1 MKQFLKF
8 TLASMLGV
16 LIALALIF
24 LILLGIVGAISSS
37 EKSVTVKESSILQI
51 DLDGTI
57 QEQSIEN
64 PFDFTIPGLPIDT
77 KITNQGLDDILAAIN
92 KAKTNEK
99 IKGIYLISGMLQAGM
114 STAEE
119 IRNALLDFKKSG
131 KFIYA
136 YGEMMDQKEYY
147 IVSVADKIIF
157 NPEGMLNFHGLA
169 ATPIFYKGTL
179 EKIGV
184 KPEIFRVG
192 SFKSAVEPF
201 ICTEMSDANRKQTQ
215 ETLNGIWENIL
226 ENISATRKINKVDLN
241 QLANRNLMFEA
252 ATELVKN
259 KLVDSLLYQSDMF
272 KMLMSKVGVTDK
284 EDLQLLSV
292 KEMVTIPDEN
302 TSFEKE
308 KVAVL
313 YADGEIFESGSDG
326 VVSKDLIEEIEKIQ
340 KDSLIKAVVFRV
352 NSPGGSA
359 YASEQIWKA
368 ISELKSK
375 KPVVVS
381 MGDYAAS
388 GGYYISCC
396 ADKIVAA
403 PNTITGSIGIFGMFF
418 IMDELSRK
426 IGLTYDVVKTND
438 LSDLGNTIRPMTS
451 AEKMKIQAYVNR
463 GYDLFV
469 KRCADGRKMKDED
482 IRKIAEGRIWT
493 GTQAKKIGL
502 IDELGGLNKAIQI
515 AAKLGK
521 IDKYRMVY
529 YPEKKDFMTELMEE
543 FSGDTKMKMAK
554 AFLGEEY
561 APLLKLKT
569 SRIQTGIMTRMDK
582 FDIQ

>member
-16 LIALALIF
+16 FVALTLIF
-24 LILLGIVGAISSS
+24 LILLGIAGAISSS
-37 EKSVTVKESSILQI
+37 EKSVTIEENSILKI
-51 DLDGTI
+51 SLDGTF
-57 QEQSIEN
+57 QEQSVDN
-64 PFDFTIPGLPIDT
+64 PFDFTIPGLPMDT
-77 KITNQGLDDILAAIN
+77 KIGNQGLDDILAAIK
-92 KAKTNEK
+92 KAKTNDK
-99 IKGIYLISGMLQAGM
+99 IKGIYVISGVMNAGM
-114 STAEE
+114 ETAEE
-119 IRNALLDFKKSG
+119 IRNALIDFKKSG
-131 KFIYA
+131 KFIFA

-147 IVSVADKIIF
+147 IVSVANKIVF

-169 ATPIFYKGTL
+169 ATPIFFKGTL

-192 SFKSAVEPF
+192 TFKSAVEPF
-201 ICTEMSDANRKQTQ
+201 INTKMSDANRQQTQ
-215 ETLNGIWENIL
+215 ETLDGIWGNIL
-226 ENISATRKINKVDLN
+226 KDISASRRLSKEDLN
-241 QLANRNLMFEA
+241 QLANRNMLFEA
-252 ATELVKN
+252 ATELVKTKLADSVLYQPDMMKYLSAKVSVMDVDDL
-259 KLVDSLLYQSDMF
+259 KLV
-272 KMLMSKVGVTDK
+272 
-284 EDLQLLSV
+284 SV
-292 KEMVTIPDEN
+292 KDLITAADES
-302 TSFEKE
+302 TTFEKE

-313 YADGEIFESGSDG
+313 YADGELFDSGSDG
-326 VVSKDLIEEIEKIQ
+326 VVSKDLIEEIQKIQ

-368 ISELKSK
+368 MSELKAK

-426 IGLTYDVVKTND
+426 IGLNYDVVKTND
-438 LSDLGNTIRPMTS
+438 LADMGNTLRPMT
-451 AEKMKIQAYVNR
+451 APEKMKIQAYVNR

-469 KRCADGRKMKDED
+469 KRCAEGRKMKDSA
-482 IRKIAEGRIWT
+482 IRKIAEGRVWT
-493 GTQAKKIGL
+493 GQKAKEIGL
-502 IDELGGLNKAIQI
+502 VDEIGGLDKAIQI
-515 AAKLGK
+515 AARLGK
-521 IDKYRMVY
+521 ITKYRMVY
-529 YPEKKDFMTELMEE
+529 YPEKKAFMTELMEE
-543 FSGDTKMKMAK
+543 FSGNTKLKMAR

-569 SRIQTGIMTRMDK
+569 SSIQTGIMTRMDM

>member
-16 LIALALIF
+16 FVALALIF
-24 LILLGIVGAISSS
+24 LILLGIAGAVSSS
-37 EKSVTVKESSILQI
+37 EKSVTIKENSILKI
-51 DLDGTI
+51 SLEGTI
-57 QEQSIEN
+57 QEQSIDN
-64 PFDFTIPGLPIDT
+64 PFDFTIPGLPMDT
-77 KITNQGLDDILAAIN
+77 RIRNQGLDDILSAI
-92 KAKTNEK
+92 KRAKTNDK
-99 IKGIYLISGMLQAGM
+99 IKGIYVISSTLQAGIA
-114 STAEE
+114 TAEE
-119 IRNALLDFKKSG
+119 IRNALIDFKKSG
-131 KFIYA
+131 KFIVA

-147 IVSVADKIIF
+147 ILSVADKIIF
-157 NPEGMLNFHGLA
+157 NPEGMLNLHGLA
-169 ATPIFYKGTL
+169 ATPVFYKGTL
-179 EKIGV
+179 GKIGV
-184 KPEIFRVG
+184 TPEIFRVG
-192 SFKSAVEPF
+192 TFKSAVEPF
-201 ICTEMSDANRKQTQ
+201 ICTEMSVANRKQTQ
-215 ETLNGIWENIL
+215 ELLDGIWGNIL
-226 ENISATRKINKVDLN
+226 TSLSASRKINKDDLN
-241 QLANRNLMFEA
+241 QLANRNMMFET
-252 ATELVKN
+252 ATELVKS
-259 KLVDSLLYQSDMF
+259 KLVDSLLYQPDM
-272 KMLMSKVGVTDK
+272 MRYLSAKVGVTEV

-292 KEMVTIPDEN
+292 KDMMTAPDE
-302 TSFEKE
+302 TASIEKE

-313 YADGEIFESGSDG
+313 YADGEIFDSGTDG
-326 VVSKDLIEEIEKIQ
+326 VVSKDLIKEILKIQ

-368 ISELKSK
+368 MSELKAK

-403 PNTITGSIGIFGMFF
+403 PNTITGSIGIFGMYF

-426 IGLTYDVVKTND
+426 IGLSYDVVKTNE
-438 LSDLGNTIRPMTS
+438 LADLGNAIRPMT
-451 AEKMKIQAYVNR
+451 ATEKMKIQTYVNR

-469 KRCADGRKMKDED
+469 KRCADGRKMKNED
-482 IRKIAEGRIWT
+482 IRKIAEGRVWT
-493 GTQAKKIGL
+493 GVKAKEIGL
-502 IDELGGLNKAIQI
+502 VDEIGGLDKAIQI

-521 IDKYRMVY
+521 ITKYRMVY

-543 FSGDTKMKMAK
+543 FTGDTKMKMAK

-569 SRIQTGIMTRMDK
+569 SKIQTGIMTRMDM

>member
-16 LIALALIF
+16 FVALALIF
-24 LILLGIVGAISSS
+24 LILLGIAGAVSSS
-37 EKSVTVKESSILQI
+37 EKSVTIKENSILK
-51 DLDGTI
+51 LSLEGTI
-57 QEQSIEN
+57 QEQSIDN
-64 PFDFTIPGLPIDT
+64 PFDFTIPGLPMDT
-77 KITNQGLDDILAAIN
+77 RIMNQGLDDILFAIK
-92 KAKTNEK
+92 KAKTNDK
-99 IKGIYLISGMLQAGM
+99 IKGIYVISGTLQAGIA
-114 STAEE
+114 TAEE
-119 IRNALLDFKKSG
+119 IRNALIDFKKSG
-131 KFIYA
+131 KFIVA

-157 NPEGMLNFHGLA
+157 NPEGMLNLHGLA
-169 ATPIFYKGTL
+169 ATPVFYKGTL
-179 EKIGV
+179 DKIGV

-192 SFKSAVEPF
+192 TFKSAVEPF
-201 ICTEMSDANRKQTQ
+201 ICTEMSVANRKQTQ
-215 ETLNGIWENIL
+215 ELLGGIWGNIL
-226 ENISATRKINKVDLN
+226 NSLSTSRKITKDDLN
-241 QLANRNLMFEA
+241 QLANRNLLFEE
-252 ATELVKN
+252 ATELVKS
-259 KLVDSLLYQSDMF
+259 KLADSLLYQPDVMKYLSA
-272 KMLMSKVGVTDK
+272 KVGVTEVD
-284 EDLQLLSV
+284 DLELLSV
-292 KEMVTIPDEN
+292 KDMMTAPDE
-302 TSFEKE
+302 SASIEKE

-313 YADGEIFESGSDG
+313 YADGEIFDSGTDG
-326 VVSKDLIEEIEKIQ
+326 VVSKDLIEEILKIQ

-368 ISELKSK
+368 MSELKSK

-426 IGLTYDVVKTND
+426 IGLSYDVVKTND
-438 LSDLGNTIRPMTS
+438 LSDLGNTTRPMT
-451 AEKMKIQAYVNR
+451 ATEKMKIQAYVNR

-469 KRCADGRKMKDED
+469 KRCADGRKMKNED
-482 IRKIAEGRIWT
+482 IRNIAEGRVWT
-493 GTQAKKIGL
+493 GAKAKEIGL
-502 IDELGGLNKAIQI
+502 VDEIGGLEKAIQI

-543 FSGDTKMKMAK
+543 FTGDTKMKMAK

-569 SRIQTGIMTRMDK
+569 SKIQTGIMTRMDM
-582 FDIQ
+582 FEIQ

>member
-16 LIALALIF
+16 FIALALIF
-24 LILLGIVGAISSS
+24 LILLGVAGAISSS
-37 EKSVTVKESSILQI
+37 DKTATIQEKSILKI
-51 DLDGTI
+51 SLDGTV
-57 QEQSIEN
+57 QEQSMEN
-64 PFDFTIPGLPIDT
+64 PFDFTIPGLPLDT
-77 KITNQGLDDILAAIN
+77 KMENQGLDDIMIAIK

-99 IKGIYLISGMLQAGM
+99 IKGIYLVSGVLNAGM
-114 STAEE
+114 ATAEE

-131 KFIYA
+131 KFILA
-136 YGEMMDQKEYY
+136 YGEFMDQKEYY
-147 IVSVADKIIF
+147 IASVSDKIIF
-157 NPEGMLNFHGLA
+157 NPEGMLNFHGFA
-169 ATPIFYKGTL
+169 ATPVFYKGTL

-192 SFKSAVEPF
+192 TFKSAVEPF
-201 ICTEMSDANRKQTQ
+201 ICTKMSDANRIQTQ
-215 ETLNGIWENIL
+215 ELLGGIWGNVL
-226 ENISATRKINKVDLN
+226 SNISASRKIKVETLN
-241 QLANRNLMFEA
+241 QLANRNMLFEQ
-252 ATELVKN
+252 ATELIKAKLADSILYEPDMMKYLSAKAGVSDVDDL
-259 KLVDSLLYQSDMF
+259 KLV
-272 KMLMSKVGVTDK
+272 GVKAMMTA
-284 EDLQLLSV
+284 
-292 KEMVTIPDEN
+292 PDN
-302 TSFEKE
+302 SANVEKE
-308 KVAVL
+308 KVAIL
-313 YADGEIFESGSDG
+313 YADGEIFDSGSDG
-326 VVSKDLIEEIEKIQ
+326 VVSKDLIKEIHKIQ

-368 ISELKSK
+368 MSELKSK

-388 GGYYISCC
+388 GGYYISSC
-396 ADKIVAA
+396 ATKIVAA

-426 IGLTYDVVKTND
+426 IGLSYDVVKTND
-438 LSDLGNTIRPMTS
+438 LSDLGNTLRPMT
-451 AEKMKIQAYVNR
+451 AIEKLKIQAQVNR

-469 KRCADGRKMKDED
+469 KRCADGRKMKDAD
-482 IRKIAEGRIWT
+482 IRKIAEGRVWT
-493 GTQAKKIGL
+493 GAKAKEIGL
-502 IDELGGLNKAIQI
+502 VDEIGDLNTAINL

-521 IDKYRMVY
+521 IGKYRLVY
-529 YPEKKDFMTELMEE
+529 YPEKKDFMTELMKE
-543 FSGDTKMKMAK
+543 FQGDAKMKMAK

-569 SRIQTGIMTRMDK
+569 TKIQTGIMTRMDM

>member
-16 LIALALIF
+16 FVALTLIF
-24 LILLGIVGAISSS
+24 LILLGIAGAISSS
-37 EKSVTVKESSILQI
+37 EKSVTIEENSILKI
-51 DLDGTI
+51 SLDGTF
-57 QEQSIEN
+57 QEQSVDN
-64 PFDFTIPGLPIDT
+64 PFDFTIPGLPMDT
-77 KITNQGLDDILAAIN
+77 KIGNQGLDDILAAIK
-92 KAKTNEK
+92 KAKTNDK
-99 IKGIYLISGMLQAGM
+99 IKGIYVISGVMNAGM
-114 STAEE
+114 ETAEE
-119 IRNALLDFKKSG
+119 IRNALIDFKKSG
-131 KFIYA
+131 KFIFA

-147 IVSVADKIIF
+147 IVSVANKIVF

-169 ATPIFYKGTL
+169 ATPIFFKGTL

-192 SFKSAVEPF
+192 TFKSAVEPF
-201 ICTEMSDANRKQTQ
+201 INTKMSDANRQQTQ
-215 ETLNGIWENIL
+215 ETLDGIWGNIL
-226 ENISATRKINKVDLN
+226 KDISASRRLSKEDLN
-241 QLANRNLMFEA
+241 QLANRNMLFEA
-252 ATELVKN
+252 ATELVKTKLADSVLYQPDMMKYLSAKVSVMDVDDL
-259 KLVDSLLYQSDMF
+259 KLV
-272 KMLMSKVGVTDK
+272 
-284 EDLQLLSV
+284 SV
-292 KEMVTIPDEN
+292 KDLITAADES
-302 TSFEKE
+302 TTFEKE

-313 YADGEIFESGSDG
+313 YADGELFDSGSDG
-326 VVSKDLIEEIEKIQ
+326 VVSKDLIEEIQKIQ

-368 ISELKSK
+368 MSELKAK

-426 IGLTYDVVKTND
+426 IGLNYDVVKTND
-438 LSDLGNTIRPMTS
+438 LADMGNTLRPMT
-451 AEKMKIQAYVNR
+451 APEKMKIQAYVNR

-469 KRCADGRKMKDED
+469 KRCADGRKMKDSA
-482 IRKIAEGRIWT
+482 IRKIAEGRVWT
-493 GTQAKKIGL
+493 GQKAKEIGL
-502 IDELGGLNKAIQI
+502 VDEIGGLDKAIQI
-515 AAKLGK
+515 AARLGK
-521 IDKYRMVY
+521 ITKYRMVY
-529 YPEKKDFMTELMEE
+529 YPEKKAFMTELMEE
-543 FSGDTKMKMAK
+543 FSGNTKLKMAR

-569 SRIQTGIMTRMDK
+569 SSIQTGIMTRMDM

>member
-16 LIALALIF
+16 FVALALIF
-24 LILLGIVGAISSS
+24 LILLGIAGAVSSS
-37 EKSVTVKESSILQI
+37 EKSVTIKENSILKI
-51 DLDGTI
+51 SLEGTI
-57 QEQSIEN
+57 QEQSIDN
-64 PFDFTIPGLPIDT
+64 PFDFTIPGLPMDT
-77 KITNQGLDDILAAIN
+77 RIRNQGLDDILSAI
-92 KAKTNEK
+92 KRAKTNDK
-99 IKGIYLISGMLQAGM
+99 IKGIYVISSTLQAGIA
-114 STAEE
+114 TAEE
-119 IRNALLDFKKSG
+119 IRNALIDFKKSG
-131 KFIYA
+131 KFIVA

-147 IVSVADKIIF
+147 ILSVADKIIF
-157 NPEGMLNFHGLA
+157 NPEGMLNLHGLA
-169 ATPIFYKGTL
+169 ATPVFYKGTL
-179 EKIGV
+179 GKIGV
-184 KPEIFRVG
+184 TPEIFRVG
-192 SFKSAVEPF
+192 TFKSAVEPF
-201 ICTEMSDANRKQTQ
+201 ICTEMSVANRKQTQ
-215 ETLNGIWENIL
+215 ELLDGIWGNIL
-226 ENISATRKINKVDLN
+226 TSLSASRKINKDDLN
-241 QLANRNLMFEA
+241 QLANRNMMFEA
-252 ATELVKN
+252 ATELVKS
-259 KLVDSLLYQSDMF
+259 KLVDSLLYQPDM
-272 KMLMSKVGVTDK
+272 MRYLSAKVGVTEV

-292 KEMVTIPDEN
+292 KDMMTAPDE
-302 TSFEKE
+302 TASIEKE

-313 YADGEIFESGSDG
+313 YADGEIFDSGTDG
-326 VVSKDLIEEIEKIQ
+326 VVSKDLIKEILKIQ

-368 ISELKSK
+368 MSELKAK

-403 PNTITGSIGIFGMFF
+403 PNTITGSIGIFGMYF

-426 IGLTYDVVKTND
+426 IGLSYDVVKTNE
-438 LSDLGNTIRPMTS
+438 LADLGNAIRPMT
-451 AEKMKIQAYVNR
+451 ATEKMKIQTYVNR

-469 KRCADGRKMKDED
+469 KRCADGRKMKNED
-482 IRKIAEGRIWT
+482 IRKIAEGRVWT
-493 GTQAKKIGL
+493 GVKAKEIGL
-502 IDELGGLNKAIQI
+502 VDEIGGLDKAIQI

-521 IDKYRMVY
+521 ITKYRMVY

-543 FSGDTKMKMAK
+543 FTGDTKMKMAK

-569 SRIQTGIMTRMDK
+569 SKIQTGIMTRMDM

>member
-16 LIALALIF
+16 FVALALIF
-24 LILLGIVGAISSS
+24 LILLGIAGAVSSS
-37 EKSVTVKESSILQI
+37 EKSVTIKENSILKI
-51 DLDGTI
+51 SLEGTI
-57 QEQSIEN
+57 QEQSIDN
-64 PFDFTIPGLPIDT
+64 PFDFTIPGLPMDT
-77 KITNQGLDDILAAIN
+77 RIMNQGLDDILFAIK
-92 KAKTNEK
+92 KAKTNDK
-99 IKGIYLISGMLQAGM
+99 IKGIYVISGTLQAGIA
-114 STAEE
+114 TAEE
-119 IRNALLDFKKSG
+119 IRNALIDFKKSG
-131 KFIYA
+131 KFIVA

-157 NPEGMLNFHGLA
+157 NPEGMLNLHGLA
-169 ATPIFYKGTL
+169 ATPVFYKETL
-179 EKIGV
+179 DKIGV

-192 SFKSAVEPF
+192 TFKSAVEPF
-201 ICTEMSDANRKQTQ
+201 ICTEMSVANRKQTQ
-215 ETLNGIWENIL
+215 ELLSGIWGNIL
-226 ENISATRKINKVDLN
+226 TSLSTSRKITKDDLN
-241 QLANRNLMFEA
+241 QLANRNLLFEE
-252 ATELVKN
+252 ATELVKS
-259 KLVDSLLYQSDMF
+259 KLADSLLYQPDVMKYLSA
-272 KMLMSKVGVTDK
+272 KVGVTEVD
-284 EDLQLLSV
+284 DLELLTV
-292 KEMVTIPDEN
+292 KDMMTAPDE
-302 TSFEKE
+302 SASIEKE

-313 YADGEIFESGSDG
+313 YADGEIFDSGTDG
-326 VVSKDLIEEIEKIQ
+326 VVSKDLIEEILKIQ

-368 ISELKSK
+368 MSELKSK

-426 IGLTYDVVKTND
+426 IGLSYDVVKTND
-438 LSDLGNTIRPMTS
+438 LSDLGNTTRPMT
-451 AEKMKIQAYVNR
+451 ATEKMKIQAYVNR

-469 KRCADGRKMKDED
+469 KRCADGRKMKNED
-482 IRKIAEGRIWT
+482 IRNIAEGRVWT
-493 GTQAKKIGL
+493 GAKAKEIGL
-502 IDELGGLNKAIQI
+502 VDEIGGLEKAIQI

-521 IDKYRMVY
+521 IAKYRMVY

-543 FSGDTKMKMAK
+543 FTGDTKMKMAK

-561 APLLKLKT
+561 APLLKLKA
-569 SRIQTGIMTRMDK
+569 SKIQTGIMTRMDM
-582 FDIQ
+582 FEIQ

>member
-1 MKQFLKF
+1 MKQFFKF
-8 TLASMLGV
+8 TLASLLGV
-16 LIALALIF
+16 FIALTLIF
-24 LILLGIVGAISSS
+24 LILFGIVGAVSSS
-37 EKSVTVKESSILQI
+37 EKSVSVKDNSILQI
-51 DLDGTI
+51 KLEGAI
-57 QEQSIEN
+57 QEQSLDN
-64 PFDFTIPGLPIDT
+64 PFDITIPGLPIDT
-77 KITNQGLDDILAAIN
+77 KIGNQGLDDILAAI
-92 KAKTNEK
+92 KRAETNDK
-99 IKGIYLISGMLQAGM
+99 IKGIYLISGTMQTGM
-114 STAEE
+114 TSAQE
-119 IRNALLDFKKSG
+119 IRNALIDFKKSG
-131 KFIYA
+131 KFILA

-147 IVSVADKIIF
+147 IVSVADKIVF

-192 SFKSAVEPF
+192 TFKSAVEPY
-201 ICTEMSDANRKQTQ
+201 ICTKMSDANRKQTN
-215 ETLNGIWENIL
+215 ELLGGIWSNIL
-226 ENISATRKINKVDLN
+226 ASISTARKINKDDLN
-241 QLANRNLMFEA
+241 QLANRNMMFEDA
-252 ATELVKN
+252 AELVKS
-259 KLVDSLLYQSDMF
+259 KLADSLLYQPDMM
-272 KMLMSKVGVTDK
+272 KYLSAKVGITNVD
-284 EDLQLLSV
+284 DLQLLSV
-292 KEMVTIPDEN
+292 KDLMTTPDEAA
-302 TSFEKE
+302 SFEKE

-313 YADGEIFESGSDG
+313 YADGEIFDSGHEG
-326 VVSKDLIEEIEKIQ
+326 IVSKDLITEILKIE

-368 ISELKSK
+368 MSELKTK

-388 GGYYISCC
+388 GGYYISSC

-418 IMDELSRK
+418 TMDELSRK
-426 IGLTYDVVKTND
+426 IGLSYDVVKTND
-438 LSDLGNTIRPMTS
+438 LSDLGNTIRPMNT

-469 KRCADGRKMKDED
+469 KRCSDGRKMKNEN
-482 IRKIAEGRIWT
+482 IRKIAEGRVWT
-493 GTQAKKIGL
+493 GTQAKEIGL
-502 IDELGGLNKAIQI
+502 VDEIGGLKKAIQL

-521 IDKYRMVY
+521 VEKYRMVY
-529 YPEKKDFMTELMEE
+529 YPEKKNFMTELLEE
-543 FSGDTKMKMAK
+543 FSGDTKMKIAK

-569 SRIQTGIMTRMDK
+569 AKIQTGIMTRMDK

>member
-16 LIALALIF
+16 IIALTLFF
-24 LILLGIVGAISSS
+24 LILIGIAGAISSS
-37 EKSVTVKESSILQI
+37 EKAVTIEENSILKI
-51 DLDGTI
+51 ELDGTV
-57 QEQSIEN
+57 QEQSIDN
-64 PFDFTIPGLPIDT
+64 PFDFTIPGLPVDT
-77 KITNQGLDDILAAIN
+77 KLGNQGLDDILGAI
-92 KAKTNEK
+92 KRAKSNDK
-99 IKGIYLISGMLQAGM
+99 IKGIYLVSGIFNTGM
-114 STAEE
+114 ATVEE

-131 KFIYA
+131 KFVLA
-136 YGEMMDQKEYY
+136 YGEQMEQKEYY
-147 IVSVADKIIF
+147 LVSAADKIFF

-169 ATPIFYKGTL
+169 ATPVFYKGTF

-192 SFKSAVEPF
+192 TFKSAVEPF

-215 ETLNGIWENIL
+215 ELLDGIWGSML
-226 ENISATRKINKVDLN
+226 GNISVSRKIDKEELTS
-241 QLANRNLMFEA
+241 LANRNMLFEPA
-252 ATELVKN
+252 VELVRC
-259 KLVDSLLYQSDMF
+259 KLVDSLMYQTDMMKF
-272 KMLMSKVGVTDK
+272 LAAKVGISNVD
-284 EDLQLLSV
+284 DLKMLSV
-292 KEMVTIPDEN
+292 KDVMTTLDE
-302 TSFEKE
+302 TASIDRD

-313 YADGEIFESGSDG
+313 YADGEIFDAGSDG
-326 VVSKDLIEEIEKIQ
+326 IVSEDLIKEIQKIQ

-368 ISELKSK
+368 ILDLKTK

-388 GGYYISCC
+388 GGYYISSC
-396 ADKIVAA
+396 ADKIVAQ

-418 IMDELSRK
+418 TMDELSRK
-426 IGLTYDVVKTND
+426 IGLSYDVVKTND
-438 LSDLGNTIRPMTS
+438 FSDLGNPVRSMT
-451 AEKMKIQAYVNR
+451 ATEKMKIQAYVNR

-469 KRCADGRKMKDED
+469 KRCVDGRKMSDEVV
-482 IRKIAEGRIWT
+482 RKIAEGRVWT
-493 GTQAKKIGL
+493 GTRAKEIGL
-502 IDELGGLNKAIQI
+502 VDEIGGLDKAIKL

-521 IDKYRMVY
+521 VSGYRMVY

-543 FSGDTKMKMAK
+543 VSGDTKMKMAK

-561 APLLKLKT
+561 APLLKLKV
-569 SRIQTGIMTRMDK
+569 SKIQTGILTRMDP

>member
-16 LIALALIF
+16 FIALALIF
-24 LILLGIVGAISSS
+24 LILLGIAGAISTSDKTATI
-37 EKSVTVKESSILQI
+37 EENSILKI
-51 DLDGTI
+51 SLDGTV
-57 QEQSIEN
+57 QEQSVDN
-64 PFDFTIPGLPIDT
+64 PFDFTIPGLPMDA
-77 KITNQGLDDILAAIN
+77 KLENQGLDDILAAIK

-99 IKGIYLISGMLQAGM
+99 IRGIYLVSGVLNAGM
-114 STAEE
+114 ATAEE
-119 IRNALLDFKKSG
+119 IRNALIDFKKSG
-131 KFIYA
+131 KFIIA
-136 YGEMMDQKEYY
+136 YGEFMDQKEYY
-147 IVSVADKIIF
+147 IASASNKIIF

-169 ATPIFYKGTL
+169 ATPVFFKGTL

-192 SFKSAVEPF
+192 TFKSAVEPF

-215 ETLNGIWENIL
+215 ELLSGIWGNVVSNIAV
-226 ENISATRKINKVDLN
+226 SRKINKVELN
-241 QLANRNLMFEA
+241 ELANRNMLFESA
-252 ATELVKN
+252 SELVKA
-259 KLVDSLLYQSDMF
+259 KLADSILYEPDMM
-272 KMLMSKVGVTDK
+272 KYLSAKAGVTDVDNLK
-284 EDLQLLSV
+284 LVGVNTLLSAS
-292 KEMVTIPDEN
+292 DN
-302 TSFEKE
+302 TSNIEKE
-308 KVAVL
+308 KVAIL
-313 YADGEIFESGSDG
+313 YADGEIFDSGSDG
-326 VVSKDLIEEIEKIQ
+326 VVSKDLIKEIQKIQ

-368 ISELKSK
+368 MSDLKTK

-388 GGYYISCC
+388 GGYYISSC
-396 ADKIVAA
+396 ATKIVAA

-426 IGLTYDVVKTND
+426 IGLSYDVVKTND
-438 LSDLGNTIRPMTS
+438 LADMGNTTRPMS
-451 AEKMKIQAYVNR
+451 IAEKMKIQSHVNR

-469 KRCADGRKMKDED
+469 KRCADGRKMKDGD
-482 IRKIAEGRIWT
+482 IRKIAEGRVWT
-493 GTQAKKIGL
+493 GEKAKEIGL
-502 IDELGGLNKAIQI
+502 VDEIGGLETAIKI

-521 IDKYRMVY
+521 TASYRLVY
-529 YPEKKDFMTELMEE
+529 YPAKKDFMTELMKE
-543 FSGDTKMKMAK
+543 FQGNTKLKMAK

-569 SRIQTGIMTRMDK
+569 SKIQTGIMTRMDM

>member
-16 LIALALIF
+16 FVALALIF
-24 LILLGIVGAISSS
+24 LILLGIAGAVSSS
-37 EKSVTVKESSILQI
+37 EKSVTIKENSILK
-51 DLDGTI
+51 LSLEGTI
-57 QEQSIEN
+57 QEQSIDN
-64 PFDFTIPGLPIDT
+64 PFDFTIPGLPMDT
-77 KITNQGLDDILAAIN
+77 RIMNQGLDDILFAIK
-92 KAKTNEK
+92 KAKTNDK
-99 IKGIYLISGMLQAGM
+99 IKGIYVISGTLQAGIA
-114 STAEE
+114 TAEE
-119 IRNALLDFKKSG
+119 IRNALIDFKKSG
-131 KFIYA
+131 KFIVA

-157 NPEGMLNFHGLA
+157 NPEGMLNLHGLA
-169 ATPIFYKGTL
+169 ATPVFYKGTL
-179 EKIGV
+179 DKIGV

-192 SFKSAVEPF
+192 TFKSAVEPF
-201 ICTEMSDANRKQTQ
+201 ICTEMSVANRKQTQ
-215 ETLNGIWENIL
+215 ELLSGIWGNIL
-226 ENISATRKINKVDLN
+226 TSLSTSRKITKDDLN
-241 QLANRNLMFEA
+241 QLANRNLLFEE
-252 ATELVKN
+252 ATELVKS
-259 KLVDSLLYQSDMF
+259 KLADSLLYQPDVMKYLSA
-272 KMLMSKVGVTDK
+272 KVGVTEVD
-284 EDLQLLSV
+284 DLELLTV
-292 KEMVTIPDEN
+292 KDMMTAPDE
-302 TSFEKE
+302 SASIEKE

-313 YADGEIFESGSDG
+313 YADGEIFDSGTDG
-326 VVSKDLIEEIEKIQ
+326 VVSKDLIEEILKIQ

-368 ISELKSK
+368 MSELKSK

-426 IGLTYDVVKTND
+426 IGLSYDVVKTND
-438 LSDLGNTIRPMTS
+438 LSDLGNTTRPMT
-451 AEKMKIQAYVNR
+451 ATEKMKIQAYVNR

-469 KRCADGRKMKDED
+469 KRCADGRKMKNED
-482 IRKIAEGRIWT
+482 IRNIAEGRVWT
-493 GTQAKKIGL
+493 GAKAKEIGL
-502 IDELGGLNKAIQI
+502 VDEIGGLEKAIQI

-521 IDKYRMVY
+521 IAKYRMVY

-543 FSGDTKMKMAK
+543 FTGDTKMKMAK

-561 APLLKLKT
+561 APLLKLKA
-569 SRIQTGIMTRMDK
+569 SKIQTGIMTRMDM

>member
-16 LIALALIF
+16 FIALTLVF
-24 LILLGIVGAISSS
+24 LILIGIAGALSSS
-37 EKSVTVKESSILQI
+37 EKSVTIEENSILKI

-57 QEQSIEN
+57 QEQSMDN
-64 PFDFTIPGLPIDT
+64 PFNFTIPGLPMDT
-77 KITNQGLDDILAAIN
+77 KIGNQGLDDMLAAIR
-92 KAKTNEK
+92 KAKTNDK
-99 IKGIYLISGMLQAGM
+99 IKGIYVISGAMNAGM
-114 STAEE
+114 ATADE
-119 IRNALLDFKKSG
+119 IRNALIDFKKSG

-147 IVSVADKIIF
+147 IVSVANKIIF

-169 ATPIFYKGTL
+169 ATPIFFKGTL

-201 ICTEMSDANRKQTQ
+201 INTKMSDANRQQTQ
-215 ETLNGIWENIL
+215 ETLDGIWGNVL
-226 ENISATRKINKVDLN
+226 VGISVSRKISIVELNK
-241 QLANRNLMFEA
+241 LANRNMLFEA
-252 ATELVKN
+252 GLELVKT
-259 KLVDSLLYQSDMF
+259 KLVDSLLYQPDM
-272 KMLMSKVGVTDK
+272 MNYLSAEAGVTNVD
-284 EDLQLLSV
+284 DLKLVSV
-292 KEMVTIPDEN
+292 KDLMTAADAS
-302 TSFEKE
+302 TTFEKE

-313 YADGEIFESGSDG
+313 YADGEIFDSGSDG
-326 VVSKDLIEEIEKIQ
+326 VVSKDLIEEILKIQ

-418 IMDELSRK
+418 IMDELSKK
-426 IGLTYDVVKTND
+426 IGLNFDVVKTND
-438 LSDLGNTIRPMTS
+438 LADMGNTIRPMTVP
-451 AEKMKIQAYVNR
+451 EKMKIQAYVNR

-469 KRCADGRKMKDED
+469 KRCADGRKMDD
-482 IRKIAEGRIWT
+482 SAIRKIAEGRIWT
-493 GTQAKKIGL
+493 GKQAKEKGL
-502 IDELGGLNKAIQI
+502 IDEIGGLDKAIQI

-521 IDKYRMVY
+521 ITKYRMVY

-543 FSGDTKMKMAK
+543 FSSDTKIKMAK

-569 SRIQTGIMTRMDK
+569 SRIQTGIMTRMDV

>member
-16 LIALALIF
+16 FIAMALLF
-24 LILLGIVGAISSS
+24 LILLGIAGAISSS
-37 EKSVTVKESSILQI
+37 EKSVTIKDDSILKI
-51 DLDGTI
+51 SLDGTV
-57 QEQSIEN
+57 QEQSIDN
-64 PFDFTIPGLPIDT
+64 PFDFAIPGLPIDT
-77 KITNQGLDDILAAIN
+77 KVGNQGLDDILAAIK

-99 IKGIYLISGMLQAGM
+99 IKGIYVLSGAMNAGM
-114 STAEE
+114 ATAEE
-119 IRNALLDFKKSG
+119 IRNALIDFKKSG
-131 KFIYA
+131 KFIFA

-147 IVSVADKIIF
+147 IVSVADKIFF

-169 ATPIFYKGTL
+169 ATPIFFKGTL
-179 EKIGV
+179 DKIGV

-201 ICTEMSDANRKQTQ
+201 IATKMSDASRQQTQ
-215 ETLNGIWENIL
+215 ESLNGIWGHLL
-226 ENISATRKINKVDLN
+226 EGISASRKLSKADLN
-241 QLANRNLMFEA
+241 QLANRSMLFEA
-252 ATELVKN
+252 ATELVN
-259 KLVDSLLYQSDMF
+259 TKLADSLIYQPDMM
-272 KMLMSKVGVTDK
+272 KYLSAKVGVSNVD
-284 EDLQLLSV
+284 DLKLVSV
-292 KEMVTIPDEN
+292 KEMMTSVDE
-302 TSFEKE
+302 TSPFEKE

-313 YADGEIFESGSDG
+313 YADGEIFDAGSDG
-326 VVSKDLIEEIEKIQ
+326 VVSEDLIEEILKVQ
-340 KDSLIKAVVFRV
+340 KDTLIKAVVFRV

-368 ISELKSK
+368 MSELKAK

-418 IMDELSRK
+418 TMDELSRK
-426 IGLTYDVVKTND
+426 IGLNYDVVKTND
-438 LSDLGNTIRPMTS
+438 LADFGNTLRPMT
-451 AEKMKIQAYVNR
+451 APEKMKIQAYVNR

-469 KRCADGRKMKDED
+469 KRCAEGRQMKDSA
-482 IRKIAEGRIWT
+482 IRKIAEGRVWT
-493 GTQAKKIGL
+493 GLKAKEIGL
-502 IDELGGLNKAIQI
+502 VDEIGGLNKAIQI

-521 IDKYRMVY
+521 ISKYRMVY
-529 YPEKKDFMTELMEE
+529 YPEKKNVMTELMKEL
-543 FSGDTKMKMAK
+543 SGDTKLKMAK

-569 SRIQTGIMTRMDK
+569 SKIQTGIMTRMAM
-582 FDIQ
+582 FEIQ

>member
-16 LIALALIF
+16 IIALTLIF
-24 LILLGIVGAISSS
+24 LILLGIAGAVSSS
-37 EKSVTVKESSILQI
+37 EKQVTIKENSILKI
-51 DLDGTI
+51 RLEGTI
-57 QEQSIEN
+57 QEQSIDN

-77 KITNQGLDDILAAIN
+77 KITNQGLDDLLGAIR
-92 KAKTNEK
+92 KAKSNDK
-99 IKGIYLISGMLQAGM
+99 IRGIYLVSGMMEAGM

-119 IRNALLDFKKSG
+119 IRNALIDFKKSG
-131 KFIYA
+131 KFVVA

-147 IVSVADKIIF
+147 IASVANRIFF

-169 ATPIFYKGTL
+169 STPVFFKGTL

-192 SFKSAVEPF
+192 TFKSAVEPF
-201 ICTEMSDANRKQTQ
+201 ICTEMSDANRQQTQ
-215 ETLNGIWENIL
+215 EMLNGIWGNVL
-226 ENISATRKINKVDLN
+226 SGISASRKIDKKELN
-241 QLANRNLMFEA
+241 QLANRNMLFEA
-252 ATELVKN
+252 ASELVKN
-259 KLVDSLLYQSDMF
+259 KLADSLMYEPDM
-272 KMLMSKVGVTDK
+272 MEYLSAKVGVANVD
-284 EDLQLLSV
+284 DLQMLSV
-292 KEMVTIPDEN
+292 KDVMTSFDEN
-302 TSFEKE
+302 ASIEREKI
-308 KVAVL
+308 ALL

-326 VVSKDLIEEIEKIQ
+326 IVSKDLIAEIKKIQ

-368 ISELKSK
+368 VSELKTH

-396 ADKIVAA
+396 ADKIVAS

-426 IGLTYDVVKTND
+426 IGLNYDVVKTND
-438 LSDLGNTIRPMTS
+438 LSDLGNTVRPMTTI
-451 AEKMKIQAYVNR
+451 EKMKIQTYVNR

-469 KRCADGRKMKDED
+469 KRCSDGRKMKDEA
-482 IRKIAEGRIWT
+482 IRKIAEGRVWT
-493 GTQAKKIGL
+493 GSKAK
-502 IDELGGLNKAIQI
+502 ELGLVDEVGGLDKAIQL

-521 IDKYRMVY
+521 VPNYRMVY
-529 YPEKKDFMTELMEE
+529 FPEKTDFMTELMKEV
-543 FSGDTKMKMAK
+543 SGDTKMKMAK

-569 SRIQTGIMTRMDK
+569 ARIQTGIMARMEA

>member
-16 LIALALIF
+16 FVALALIF
-24 LILLGIVGAISSS
+24 LILLGIAGAVSSS
-37 EKSVTVKESSILQI
+37 EKSVTIKENSILK
-51 DLDGTI
+51 LSLEGTI
-57 QEQSIEN
+57 QEQSIDN
-64 PFDFTIPGLPIDT
+64 PFDFTIPGLPMDT
-77 KITNQGLDDILAAIN
+77 RIMNQGLDDILFAIK
-92 KAKTNEK
+92 KAKTNDK
-99 IKGIYLISGMLQAGM
+99 IKGIYVISGTLQAGIA
-114 STAEE
+114 TAEE
-119 IRNALLDFKKSG
+119 IRNALIDFKKSG
-131 KFIYA
+131 KFIVA

-157 NPEGMLNFHGLA
+157 NPEGMLNLHGLA
-169 ATPIFYKGTL
+169 ATPVFYKGTL
-179 EKIGV
+179 DKIGV

-192 SFKSAVEPF
+192 TFKSAVEPF
-201 ICTEMSDANRKQTQ
+201 ICTEMSVANRKQTQ
-215 ETLNGIWENIL
+215 ELLGGIWGNIL
-226 ENISATRKINKVDLN
+226 TSLSTSRKITKDDLN
-241 QLANRNLMFEA
+241 QLANRNLLFEE
-252 ATELVKN
+252 ATELVKS
-259 KLVDSLLYQSDMF
+259 KLADSLLYQPDVMKYLSA
-272 KMLMSKVGVTDK
+272 KVGVTEVD
-284 EDLQLLSV
+284 DLELLSV
-292 KEMVTIPDEN
+292 KDMMTAPDE
-302 TSFEKE
+302 SASIEKE

-313 YADGEIFESGSDG
+313 YADGEIFDSGTDG
-326 VVSKDLIEEIEKIQ
+326 VVSKDLIEEILKIQ

-368 ISELKSK
+368 MSELKSK

-426 IGLTYDVVKTND
+426 IGLSYDVVKTND
-438 LSDLGNTIRPMTS
+438 LSDLGNTTRPMT
-451 AEKMKIQAYVNR
+451 ATEKMKIQAYVNR

-469 KRCADGRKMKDED
+469 KRCADGRKMKNED
-482 IRKIAEGRIWT
+482 IRNIAEGRVWT
-493 GTQAKKIGL
+493 GAKAKEIGL
-502 IDELGGLNKAIQI
+502 VDEIGGLEKAIQI

-521 IDKYRMVY
+521 IAKYRMVY

-543 FSGDTKMKMAK
+543 FTGDTKMKMAK

-561 APLLKLKT
+561 APLLKLKA
-569 SRIQTGIMTRMDK
+569 SKIQTGIMTRMDM

>member
-16 LIALALIF
+16 FVALALIF
-24 LILLGIVGAISSS
+24 LILLGIAGAVSSS
-37 EKSVTVKESSILQI
+37 EKSVTIKENSILKI
-51 DLDGTI
+51 SLEGTI
-57 QEQSIEN
+57 QEQSIDN
-64 PFDFTIPGLPIDT
+64 PFDFTIPGLPMDT
-77 KITNQGLDDILAAIN
+77 RIMNQGLDDILSAIK
-92 KAKTNEK
+92 KAKTNDK
-99 IKGIYLISGMLQAGM
+99 IKGIYVISGTLQAGIA
-114 STAEE
+114 TAEE
-119 IRNALLDFKKSG
+119 IRNALIDFKKSG
-131 KFIYA
+131 KFIVA

-157 NPEGMLNFHGLA
+157 NPEGMLNLHGLA
-169 ATPIFYKGTL
+169 ATPVFYKGTL
-179 EKIGV
+179 DKIGV

-192 SFKSAVEPF
+192 TFKSAVEPF
-201 ICTEMSDANRKQTQ
+201 ICTEMSVANRKQTQ
-215 ETLNGIWENIL
+215 ELLGGIWGNIL
-226 ENISATRKINKVDLN
+226 NSLSTSRKITKDDLN
-241 QLANRNLMFEA
+241 QLANRNLLFEE
-252 ATELVKN
+252 ATELVKS
-259 KLVDSLLYQSDMF
+259 KLADSLLYQPDVMKYLSA
-272 KMLMSKVGVTDK
+272 KVGVTEVD
-284 EDLQLLSV
+284 DLELLTV
-292 KEMVTIPDEN
+292 KDMMTAPDE
-302 TSFEKE
+302 SASIEKE

-313 YADGEIFESGSDG
+313 YADGEIFDSGTDG
-326 VVSKDLIEEIEKIQ
+326 VVSKDLIEEILKIQ

-368 ISELKSK
+368 MSELKSK

-426 IGLTYDVVKTND
+426 IGLSYDVVKTND
-438 LSDLGNTIRPMTS
+438 LSDLGNTTRPMT
-451 AEKMKIQAYVNR
+451 ATEKMKIQAYVNR

-469 KRCADGRKMKDED
+469 KRCADGRKMKNED
-482 IRKIAEGRIWT
+482 IRNIAEGRVWT
-493 GTQAKKIGL
+493 GAKAKEIGL
-502 IDELGGLNKAIQI
+502 VDEIGGLEKAIQI

-521 IDKYRMVY
+521 IAKYRMVY

-543 FSGDTKMKMAK
+543 FTGDTKMKMAK

-561 APLLKLKT
+561 APLLKLKA
-569 SRIQTGIMTRMDK
+569 SKIQTGIMTRMDM

>member
-16 LIALALIF
+16 FVALALIF
-24 LILLGIVGAISSS
+24 LILLGIAGAVSSS
-37 EKSVTVKESSILQI
+37 EKSVTIKENSILKI
-51 DLDGTI
+51 SLEGTI
-57 QEQSIEN
+57 QEQSIDN
-64 PFDFTIPGLPIDT
+64 PFDFTIPGLPMDT
-77 KITNQGLDDILAAIN
+77 RIMNQGLDDILSAIK
-92 KAKTNEK
+92 KAKTNDK
-99 IKGIYLISGMLQAGM
+99 IKGIYVISGTLQAGIA
-114 STAEE
+114 TAEE
-119 IRNALLDFKKSG
+119 IRNALIDFKKSG
-131 KFIYA
+131 KFIVA

-157 NPEGMLNFHGLA
+157 NPEGMLNLHGLA
-169 ATPIFYKGTL
+169 ATPVFYKGTL
-179 EKIGV
+179 DKIGV

-192 SFKSAVEPF
+192 TFKSAVEPF
-201 ICTEMSDANRKQTQ
+201 ICTEMSVANRKQTQ
-215 ETLNGIWENIL
+215 ELLGGIWGNIL
-226 ENISATRKINKVDLN
+226 NSLSTSRKITKDDLN
-241 QLANRNLMFEA
+241 QLANRNLLFEE
-252 ATELVKN
+252 ATELVKS
-259 KLVDSLLYQSDMF
+259 KLADSLLYQPDVMKYLSA
-272 KMLMSKVGVTDK
+272 KVGVTEVD
-284 EDLQLLSV
+284 DLELLSV
-292 KEMVTIPDEN
+292 KDMMTAPDE
-302 TSFEKE
+302 SASIEKE

-313 YADGEIFESGSDG
+313 YADGEIFDSGTDG
-326 VVSKDLIEEIEKIQ
+326 VVSKDLIEEILKIQ

-368 ISELKSK
+368 MSELKSK

-426 IGLTYDVVKTND
+426 IGLSYDVVKTND
-438 LSDLGNTIRPMTS
+438 LSDLGNTTRPMT
-451 AEKMKIQAYVNR
+451 ATEKMKIQAYVNR

-469 KRCADGRKMKDED
+469 KRCADGRKMKNED
-482 IRKIAEGRIWT
+482 IRNIAEGRVWT
-493 GTQAKKIGL
+493 GAKAKEIGL
-502 IDELGGLNKAIQI
+502 VDEIGGLEKAIQI

-521 IDKYRMVY
+521 IAKYRMVY

-543 FSGDTKMKMAK
+543 FTGDTKMKMAK

-561 APLLKLKT
+561 APLLKLKA
-569 SRIQTGIMTRMDK
+569 SKIQTGIMTRMDM

>member
-16 LIALALIF
+16 FVALALIF
-24 LILLGIVGAISSS
+24 LILLGIAGAVSSS
-37 EKSVTVKESSILQI
+37 EKSVTIKENSILK
-51 DLDGTI
+51 LSLEGTI
-57 QEQSIEN
+57 QEQSIDN
-64 PFDFTIPGLPIDT
+64 PFDFTIPGLPMDT
-77 KITNQGLDDILAAIN
+77 RIMNQGLDDILFAIK
-92 KAKTNEK
+92 KAKTNDK
-99 IKGIYLISGMLQAGM
+99 IKGIYVISGTLQAGIA
-114 STAEE
+114 TAEE
-119 IRNALLDFKKSG
+119 IRNALIDFKKSG
-131 KFIYA
+131 KFIVA

-157 NPEGMLNFHGLA
+157 NPEGMLNLHGLA
-169 ATPIFYKGTL
+169 ATPVFYKGTL
-179 EKIGV
+179 DKIGV

-192 SFKSAVEPF
+192 TFKSAVEPF
-201 ICTEMSDANRKQTQ
+201 ICTEMSVANRKQTQ
-215 ETLNGIWENIL
+215 ELLSGIWGNIL
-226 ENISATRKINKVDLN
+226 TSLSTSRKITKDDLN
-241 QLANRNLMFEA
+241 QLANRNLLFEE
-252 ATELVKN
+252 ATELVKS
-259 KLVDSLLYQSDMF
+259 KLADSLLYQPDVMKYLSA
-272 KMLMSKVGVTDK
+272 KVGVTEVD
-284 EDLQLLSV
+284 DLELLSV
-292 KEMVTIPDEN
+292 KDMMTAPDE
-302 TSFEKE
+302 SASIEKE

-313 YADGEIFESGSDG
+313 YADGEIFDSGTDG
-326 VVSKDLIEEIEKIQ
+326 VVSKDLIEEILKIQ

-368 ISELKSK
+368 MSELKSK

-426 IGLTYDVVKTND
+426 IGLSYDVVKTND
-438 LSDLGNTIRPMTS
+438 LSDLGNTTRPMT
-451 AEKMKIQAYVNR
+451 ATEKMKIQAYVNR

-469 KRCADGRKMKDED
+469 KRCADGRKMKNED
-482 IRKIAEGRIWT
+482 IRNIAEGRVWT
-493 GTQAKKIGL
+493 GAKAKEIGL
-502 IDELGGLNKAIQI
+502 VDEIGGLEKAIQI

-521 IDKYRMVY
+521 IAKYRMVY

-543 FSGDTKMKMAK
+543 FTGDTKMKMAK

-561 APLLKLKT
+561 APLLKLKA
-569 SRIQTGIMTRMDK
+569 SKIQTGIMTRMDM

>member
-16 LIALALIF
+16 FVALALIF
-24 LILLGIVGAISSS
+24 LILLGIAGAVSSS
-37 EKSVTVKESSILQI
+37 EKSVTIKENSILKI
-51 DLDGTI
+51 SLEGTI
-57 QEQSIEN
+57 QEQSIDN
-64 PFDFTIPGLPIDT
+64 PFDFTIPGLPMDT
-77 KITNQGLDDILAAIN
+77 RIMNQGLDDILSAIK
-92 KAKTNEK
+92 KAKTNDK
-99 IKGIYLISGMLQAGM
+99 IKGIYVISGTLQAGIA
-114 STAEE
+114 TAEE
-119 IRNALLDFKKSG
+119 IRNALIDFKKSG
-131 KFIYA
+131 KFIVA

-157 NPEGMLNFHGLA
+157 NPEGMLNLHGLA
-169 ATPIFYKGTL
+169 ATPVFYKGTL
-179 EKIGV
+179 DKIGV

-192 SFKSAVEPF
+192 TFKSAVEPF
-201 ICTEMSDANRKQTQ
+201 ICTEMSVANRKQTQ
-215 ETLNGIWENIL
+215 ELLGGIWGNIL
-226 ENISATRKINKVDLN
+226 NSLSTSRKITKDDLN
-241 QLANRNLMFEA
+241 QLANRNLLFEE
-252 ATELVKN
+252 ATELVKS
-259 KLVDSLLYQSDMF
+259 KLADSLLYQPDVMKYLSA
-272 KMLMSKVGVTDK
+272 KVGVTEVD
-284 EDLQLLSV
+284 DLELLSV
-292 KEMVTIPDEN
+292 KDMMTAPDE
-302 TSFEKE
+302 SASIEKE

-313 YADGEIFESGSDG
+313 YADGEIFDSGTDG
-326 VVSKDLIEEIEKIQ
+326 VVSKDLIEEILKIQ

-368 ISELKSK
+368 MSELKSK

-426 IGLTYDVVKTND
+426 IGLSYDVVKTND
-438 LSDLGNTIRPMTS
+438 LSDLGNTTRPMT
-451 AEKMKIQAYVNR
+451 ATEKMKIQAYVNR

-469 KRCADGRKMKDED
+469 KRCADGRKMKNED
-482 IRKIAEGRIWT
+482 IRNIAEGRVWT
-493 GTQAKKIGL
+493 GAKAKEIGL
-502 IDELGGLNKAIQI
+502 VDEIGGLEKAIQI

-543 FSGDTKMKMAK
+543 FTGDTKMKMAK

-569 SRIQTGIMTRMDK
+569 SKIQTGIMTRMDM
-582 FDIQ
+582 FEIQ